1 MNLPPTRVGALP
13 RSRHAP
19 TTAPDSVRGDWRLP
33 IGRARLTGIGAT
45 ASARARRL
53 GADGGAERGRRSDHE
68 RRPRPRDREWGR
80 MAFDEATDSDFD
92 RQRRRHALARI
103 AARLRQEPD
112 DVVDM
117 LAFEDVVAALGRR
130 SQTDLGVTD
139 IPLDSIVGTVG
150 RRSRE
155 FDRSF
160 RPATGRLRRRWL
172 QVASARRRGVD
183 FTPIEVYRVGALHFV
198 EDGHHRVSVARAMGD
213 ETIAAHVRE
222 VRTALP
228 ATPELL
234 GHQLALK
241 HHERLFHERVPLPPA
256 ARERIRL
263 TDEWRY
269 AQLAALIEAM
279 GFRQTQV
286 RDRVVSRE

>member
-68 RRPRPRDREWGR
+68 RRPRARDREWGR

-112 DVVDM
+112 DIVDT

-130 SQTDLGVTD
+130 SQADLGVQT

-150 RRSRE
+150 RPRE

-160 RPATGRLRRRWL
+160 RPRTARLRRRWL
-172 QVASARRRGVD
+172 GVATARRRGVE
-183 FTPIEVYRVGALHFV
+183 FAPIEVYRVGTLHFV
-198 EDGHHRVSVARAMGD
+198 EDGHHRVSVARAAGD
-213 ETIAAHVRE
+213 TTIDAHVRE

-228 ATPELL
+228 
-234 GHQLALK
+234 
-241 HHERLFHERVPLPPA
+241 
-256 ARERIRL
+256 
-263 TDEWRY
+263 
-269 AQLAALIEAM
+269 
-279 GFRQTQV
+279 
-286 RDRVVSRE
+286 